1 MTHGL
6 LSPGLGHRPKKL
18 MAFEGVYEDGSM
30 AIVRASRRG
39 GFLRDIAIDWG
50 DVRRQWQR

>member
-1 MTHGL
+1 MGYCRL
-6 LSPGLGHRPKKL
+6 VWVHRTRKL

-30 AIVRASRRG
+30 AIVRASPRG